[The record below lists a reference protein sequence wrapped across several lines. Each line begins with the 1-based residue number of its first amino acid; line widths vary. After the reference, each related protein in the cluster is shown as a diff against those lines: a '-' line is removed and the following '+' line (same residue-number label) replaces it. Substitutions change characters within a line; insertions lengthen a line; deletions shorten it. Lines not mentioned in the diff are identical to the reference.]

1 MSPLS
6 TPSQQGYHVQ
16 TIKPFTFILRLPN
29 SSVRCN
35 CASHQSELGL
45 LNCPPQA
52 FILLQYRDYHVPTV
66 PPNIHSITA
75 IANMYNLFLKHSS
88 LSHAFVCQ
96 DFQLTECF
104 LNTNQNQSR
113 TNGPINN
120 HLTIAQVMPRYN
132 HNNEP
137 EDHWSCK
144 RSPDILTLVKHKT
157 YKTWKI
163 YGKEMTLTF
172 NTHITS

>member
-16 TIKPFTFILRLPN
+16 TVKPLTFILQLPN

-35 CASHQSELGL
+35 CASHQPELGL

-96 DFQLTECF
+96 DFKLTECF
-104 LNTNQNQSR
+104 LNTYINDETKNQNNDMRMKYCLQPIQSR
-113 TNGPINN
+113 STLKPLCLGNVHVQLIPYQWTN
-120 HLTIAQVMPRYN
+120 V
-132 HNNEP
+132 
-137 EDHWSCK
+137 
-144 RSPDILTLVKHKT
+144 
-157 YKTWKI
+157 
-163 YGKEMTLTF
+163 F
-172 NTHITS
+172 

>member
-1 MSPLS
+1 MFLAQSYNIDCTCLHIILYS
-6 TPSQQGYHVQ
+6 VGDYHVSTVHSITARIPCPNCQ
-16 TIKPFTFILRLPN
+16 PFTFILQLPN

-35 CASHQSELGL
+35 CVSLLRLRSSKLSPQS
-45 LNCPPQA
+45 

-104 LNTNQNQSR
+104 MNTYIMMKLR
-113 TNGPINN
+113 I
-120 HLTIAQVMPRYN
+120 
-132 HNNEP
+132 
-137 EDHWSCK
+137 
-144 RSPDILTLVKHKT
+144 
-157 YKTWKI
+157 KI
-163 YGKEMTLTF
+163 MT
-172 NTHITS
+172 